1 MQDIYWK
8 INIFFITSIV
18 FMILAVAVDFIVV
31 YVTLKEKKGPILG
44 ETLESSIA
52 FLFSIILLVYF
63 WVFAEMITVE
73 ELAGT
78 STESKDQLTTA
89 QQKPDAE
96 MNQPQL
102 LITSDS
108 SQSIAEENLLLESS
122 QIVPEVYRHASLIEK
137 KTIEGDSEGSEEEVD
152 VDERTLKFMEA
163 ELERQDRNLL
173 TQTGRDAF
181 KGL

>member
-18 FMILAVAVDFIVV
+18 FMILAVAVDFIVI
-31 YVTLKEKKGPILG
+31 YDTLLDKKVLILG

-78 STESKDQLTTA
+78 STESKD
-89 QQKPDAE
+89 
-96 MNQPQL
+96 
-102 LITSDS
+102 
-108 SQSIAEENLLLESS
+108 
-122 QIVPEVYRHASLIEK
+122 
-137 KTIEGDSEGSEEEVD
+137 
-152 VDERTLKFMEA
+152 
-163 ELERQDRNLL
+163 
-173 TQTGRDAF
+173 
-181 KGL
+181 